1 MTKISV
7 IIATYNRAEMLQSV
21 IESLQNQTY
30 QGFEII
36 VVDDGSIDG
45 TENMIKILMKR
56 TPCELAYYKQ
66 ENKGS
71 ASARNVG
78 IKHAKEEL
86 ILFIDDDI
94 LPAPNLLLEH
104 IKWHKRYDG
113 ENIAIL
119 GSVVWAPELE
129 VTPFMHW
136 LTEKGLF
143 PPQYNVK
150 NGAKLDHKYFLTGNL
165 SLKRR
170 FMLEKGLFDDS
181 FRPTFED
188 IELGY
193 RLEQQ
198 NLQIMFNKNA
208 IGYHLRGSTFREYCD
223 ASILVGHCAAKFYTK
238 WPSALPSLPRL
249 TPNIKTV
256 FKEIGKKVIQPSVA
270 PVLKYIVGWLDCHYY
285 KVPSFFYVI
294 VYWYYFSVGYKKGLM
309 VSEKQNS
316 NLEH

>member
-1 MTKISV
+1 MTKVSV
-7 IIATYNRAEMLQSV
+7 IIPTYNRAEMLQRV

-30 QGFEII
+30 QRFEII
-36 VVDDGSIDG
+36 VVDDGSVDG
-45 TENMIKILMKR
+45 TENMIEILMKR
-56 TPCELAYYKQ
+56 TSCELAYFKQ
-66 ENKGS
+66 ENKGP

-78 IKHAKEEL
+78 IQHAKEEL

-104 IKWHKRYDG
+104 IEWHKRYDG

-119 GSVVWAPELE
+119 GSIVWAPELE

-136 LTEKGLF
+136 LAEKGLF
-143 PPQYNVK
+143 PPQYNKK
-150 NGAKLDHKYFLTGNL
+150 NGAKLDPRYFITANL

-170 FMLEKGLFDDS
+170 FILEKGLFDES

-188 IELGY
+188 VELGY
-193 RLEQQ
+193 RLGQQ
-198 NLQIMFNKNA
+198 NLQIIFNKSA

-223 ASILVGHCAAKFYTK
+223 ASILVGHCAAKFYAK
-238 WPSALPSLPRL
+238 WPSALPSLTRS
-249 TPNIKTV
+249 TTNIKTV
-256 FKEIGKKVIQPSVA
+256 FKGIGKRVIQPSVA
-270 PVLKYIVGWLDCHYY
+270 PVLKYIVGWLDCRDH

-294 VYWYYFSVGYKKGLM
+294 IYWHYFSVGYKKGLM
-309 VSEKQNS
+309 VYKKQNS